1 MKHGTKVATC
11 RYCRTKAALVLRGEK
26 RHELTCSSCG
36 APLQNMRFMPV
47 STQSVKKTQKPSY
60 APQKTKKKREK
71 YAEYKPKRKRKSLG
85 KRFFEDVF
93 DVFDDIFD

>member
-1 MKHGTKVATC
+1 MFLMW
-11 RYCRTKAALVLRGEK
+11 RP
-26 RHELTCSSCG
+26 
-36 APLQNMRFMPV
+36 PLQNMKFMPV